1 MPTKAEKQAAH
12 RRREKEIKK
21 RKKMKEHEKRL
32 AAQRLEKARKK
43 KQKNKD
49 RARQEAEER
58 AEKAR
63 LKKERIKLIK
73 QEHAQNQAAKAK
85 KRKENKRL
93 HEEARLESLRKKKER
108 KRQHNINMALHAE
121 RRKEKQEQKAL
132 RAPEVEQRSKEAQAE
147 AILRHQRE
155 VELTFDISSM
165 EEQIREMLS
174 KHGEIESL
182 KKNIKGGLAVRFAT
196 REGAESLL
204 KKKKNTTINA
214 SLMFPVTPV
223 VIKQHCLYFMPKD
236 YVIDQ
241 EVLNA
246 TAEYF
251 SSISVVQQ
259 VKKMRNAVLI
269 VFEDEDT
276 RNQMVE
282 QSTKNN
288 WKILDHRIGACIAGL
303 PPALNKK
310 RRKPQ
315 HPQKKKKRNTN
326 TNGIKH

>member
-1 MPTKAEKQAAH
+1 MGNFFFEEICQPKQKNKLPIVGEK
-12 RRREKEIKK
+12 RKLKRE
-21 RKKMKEHEKRL
+21 KKMKEHEKRL

-43 KQKNKD
+43 KQK
-49 RARQEAEER
+49 
-58 AEKAR
+58 
-63 LKKERIKLIK
+63 IKLIN

-85 KRKENKRL
+85 KKKENKRL

-204 KKKKNTTINA
+204 KKKKY
-214 SLMFPVTPV
+214 
-223 VIKQHCLYFMPKD
+223 HY
-236 YVIDQ
+236 
-241 EVLNA
+241 
-246 TAEYF
+246 
-251 SSISVVQQ
+251 
-259 VKKMRNAVLI
+259 
-269 VFEDEDT
+269 
-276 RNQMVE
+276 
-282 QSTKNN
+282 
-288 WKILDHRIGACIAGL
+288 
-303 PPALNKK
+303 
-310 RRKPQ
+310 
-315 HPQKKKKRNTN
+315 
-326 TNGIKH
+326 